1 MSTVVWAGAGGA
13 KEKVF
18 LECPRQNQHVFL
30 GSNRGNSESYCAL
43 IASEP
48 LLASLWLAPA

>member
-1 MSTVVWAGAGGA
+1 VVWVGAGGA